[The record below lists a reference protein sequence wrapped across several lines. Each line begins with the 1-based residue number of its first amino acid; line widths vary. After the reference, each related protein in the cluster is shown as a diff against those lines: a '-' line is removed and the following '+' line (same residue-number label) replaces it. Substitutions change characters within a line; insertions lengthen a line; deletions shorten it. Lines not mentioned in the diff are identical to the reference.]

1 VIADPVHP
9 GEERCGESG
18 ERSAAGKMGMGT
30 GHGGVDC
37 GLKFAAQGVSLALIE
52 FGVNPSGRRPLTPEV
67 GVHGVLKF
75 LKHGRKVRIGGPA
88 AVDECEKY
96 LDAVMLTFAVLVW
109 ESGAVVRSTAASKEG
124 WKSKRTAR
132 VSSCPPSGRP

>member
-96 LDAVMLTFAVLVW
+96 LDAVMLTFAVLVVL
-109 ESGAVVRSTAASKEG
+109 SGVGMAHQ
-124 WKSKRTAR
+124 
-132 VSSCPPSGRP
+132 